1 MILLEDHRLWLLLI
15 LSGLSLVIR
24 LMQPLPWA
32 LLSILQPLIVI
43 SGVVVPALL
52 GDAQLA
58 LWIGW
63 CLFLF
68 FHVPAII
75 TNYRTAQAINTLNSA
90 ALESWARVY
99 PWLNWGTPGLFWQD
113 IYLAYAS
120 FLEDRATDGFALLD
134 KWKSYRKLPKQLANT
149 PDSYRLAGQ
158 CILWQWQE
166 AKSTYESLGQNPK
179 FLSPSTHFQASRAY
193 LETQDFDRA
202 SACIKAVHLDEII
215 YPLPTLAT
223 NLMPYFALSGS
234 QQNFDQLTKVMEAVK
249 AKAPPVMIDYWQG
262 RLYLVTGERLK
273 AKETFEKA
281 LAETPQGLYLKRI
294 KSMLEPLLVEQAD
307 GTLSNNAP
315 VKTKADPAQVRDI
328 WILFK
333 RAAFI
338 QEILAPA
345 RNSTCVNVISFICL
359 AVFLLSN
366 SFLMPLGFESP
377 LNVDP
382 ELLGASYQTVV
393 KDGQYWRLVTYM
405 FYHASIL
412 HIASNIYALY
422 IFGRITEN
430 LFGSAR
436 FLGIFFV
443 GGILSGLAHVILSQ
457 NLAVGASGAIQA
469 IFAACAVAIIRLK
482 TFLPPSLRSRYL
494 GFMLGMTVFQVVL
507 DQIIPFIAVFAHLGG
522 LVAGLALGAVT
533 AVRDPSRLE
542 AFEGEVDGTQK
553 FI

>member
-15 LSGLSLVIR
+15 LSGLSLGIR

-75 TNYRTAQAINTLNSA
+75 TNYRTAQAINTLNSV

-120 FLEDRATDGFALLD
+120 FLEDKASEGFALLD
-134 KWKSYRKLPKQLANT
+134 KWKAYRKLPKQLANT

-158 CILWQWQE
+158 CILWQWQD
-166 AKSTYESLGQNPK
+166 ARATYESFGQNPK

-193 LETQDFDRA
+193 LELQDFDQA

-234 QQNFDQLTKVMEAVK
+234 QQSFDHLTKVMEAVK

-262 RLYLVTGERLK
+262 RLYLVNGERLK

-294 KSMLEPLLVEQAD
+294 RAMLDPLLAEQAS
-307 GTLSNNAP
+307 GTLSDDCAM
-315 VKTKADPAQVRDI
+315 KAKANPSQVNEI
-328 WILFK
+328 WLLFK

-366 SFLMPLGFESP
+366 SFLMPLGFDSP

-393 KDGQYWRLVTYM
+393 KDGQYWRLITYM

-482 TFLPPSLRSRYL
+482 TFLPPGLRSRYL

-522 LVAGLALGAVT
+522 LVAVWLWA
-533 AVRDPSRLE
+533 RL
-542 AFEGEVDGTQK
+542 QR
-553 FI
+553 